1 MRAKWRQIGI
11 ELDVTSGTLDAIKE
25 MTSDPAEQL
34 KQLLIGWINT
44 GKATWRELVTAL
56 YSVPVGETQLAR
68 KLEQNHLSEKL
79 VIRYYQYTTVNLLAH
94 V

>member
-11 ELDVTSGTLDAIKE
+11 ELDVTSGTLNAIEKI
-25 MTSDPAEQL
+25 TSEQL
-34 KQLLIGWINT
+34 ERLLIDWINT

-68 KLEQNHLSEKL
+68 KLEQLHLSESRLK
-79 VIRYYQYTTVNLLAH
+79 T
-94 V
+94 